1 MVICLH
7 FEPDELVHST
17 MVNHVARIA
26 LSSLSA
32 ILDISPQL
40 LHHDEMRRGRQL
52 GARIHRQI
60 AHGKGIEN
68 VYNS

>member
-1 MVICLH
+1 
-7 FEPDELVHST
+7 
-17 MVNHVARIA
+17 MVNPVARIA

-52 GARIHRQI
+52 GARIHRQTT
-60 AHGKGIEN
+60 HGKGIEN